1 MANFD
6 TISKK
11 RSEETMQQSDIA
23 EYLAP
28 QAHEQGIQQGSQEM
42 MRENILETLAF
53 QLNPE
58 VAETFKS
65 DLAEI
70 DDLQRLKRLF
80 RAAMRVE
87 TAEAFTQALND
98 PNRTIESP

>member
-28 QAHEQGIQQGSQEM
+28 QAYEQGIQQGSQEI

-53 QLNPE
+53 QLHPE

-70 DDLQRLKRLF
+70 DDLQRLKQLF

-87 TAEAFTQALND
+87 TAEAFTQALN
-98 PNRTIESP
+98 NSV